1 MIKAEFMSP
10 QESYQY
16 YDALYGGDAKLGLE
30 SIELADK
37 LCETIMAVSSKLED
51 FMNMHELD
59 SSQEDYLVEII
70 EQLDEVLP

>member
-1 MIKAEFMSP
+1 MDKQHMTP
-10 QESYQY
+10 QEQYQY
-16 YDALYGGDAKLGLE
+16 HDAIFGEHARQALDD
-30 SIELADK
+30 IELADN